1 MPQFLSKIYAKY
13 NFLLDQFCFIPRTVE
28 TLGFITLRCINQKQ
42 EKKMTMKLF
51 LVFLFLFC
59 LTHQEDAK
67 PLIGQNVCPVSSRR
81 IFPDIS
87 NAPFLVGSDAVDD
100 SGNQEEKLIVVPI
113 SLSMFMKL
121 ELSLLPTREVCVLGQ
136 KLKNLRVPYPSE
148 FEIMTGIAIWF
159 SPCVSKPTNVERL
172 QCFEKKMKSIEAV
185 NINRFKSLHHFLV
198 SALKEM

>member
-1 MPQFLSKIYAKY
+1 
-13 NFLLDQFCFIPRTVE
+13 
-28 TLGFITLRCINQKQ
+28 
-42 EKKMTMKLF
+42 MTMKLF
-51 LVFLFLFC
+51 LVFLLLC
-59 LTHQEDAK
+59 YLTPQDNAK
-67 PLIGQNVCPVSSRR
+67 PLMGQNGCPVSSRR
-81 IFPDIS
+81 ISPDIS

-100 SGNQEEKLIVVPI
+100 SGNMEETLIVAPI

-148 FEIMTGIAIWF
+148 FEIMTGIAVWF

-172 QCFEKKMKSIEAV
+172 QCFEKKMESIEDV
-185 NINRFKSLHHFLV
+185 NINRFKTLHHFLV